1 MLHALKTAFCSVRMK
16 YQKPVASEKLLGAL
30 DAVNGKWGWGGMRLA
45 SVPVDPSWGIRWE
58 MMTQSFTSRVDD
70 LWTVYCK

>member
-30 DAVNGKWGWGGMRLA
+30 DAVNGKWGWGGGAVGKRACRSIMGHTLGDD
-45 SVPVDPSWGIRWE
+45 DPELYLTG
-58 MMTQSFTSRVDD
+58 
-70 LWTVYCK
+70 